1 MENLSD
7 KELIKEV
14 SEWGSLA
21 ARGAVLALITER
33 DQLRAQSEYRVKAW
47 SREVDE
53 VNAALAA
60 AEERM
65 AAMEG
70 ALRKIG
76 SMLSVAHDF
85 DCFDDKCEGNCGDPE
100 KMCDSCRMAD
110 ACIDAG
116 YTIIAALD
124 APIEDSLRADLAAA
138 KDEAEDIA
146 TLLRVSDSLLAAE
159 NALYAALEGVVGE
172 MIFHSSRKDGECL

>member
-70 ALRKIG
+70 ALRAALG
-76 SMLSVAHDF
+76 LECASVADLG
-85 DCFDDKCEGNCGDPE
+85 DDATGPACAICGSPFGCNENCP
-100 KMCDSCRMAD
+100 
-110 ACIDAG
+110 G
-116 YTIIAALD
+116 YDVWREIQAALD
-124 APIEDSLRADLAAA
+124 GTTTSQED
-138 KDEAEDIA
+138 K
-146 TLLRVSDSLLAAE
+146 
-159 NALYAALEGVVGE
+159 
-172 MIFHSSRKDGECL
+172 K

>member
-33 DQLRAQSEYRVKAW
+33 DQL
-47 SREVDE
+47 
-53 VNAALAA
+53 
-60 AEERM
+60 EERM

>member
-1 MENLSD
+1 MSD
-7 KELIKEV
+7 KMATDEV
-14 SEWGSLA
+14 RKYARRYLEDSEA
-21 ARGAVLALITER
+21 KPDFRFVDAEFMRGVLALIAER

-65 AAMEG
+65 AAMEA

-85 DCFDDKCEGNCGDPE
+85 NCFDDKCEGNCGDPE

-116 YTIIAALD
+116 YTITAALD
-124 APIEDSLRADLAAA
+124 GTTPSQEGEDH
-138 KDEAEDIA
+138 E
-146 TLLRVSDSLLAAE
+146 
-159 NALYAALEGVVGE
+159 
-172 MIFHSSRKDGECL
+172 

>member
-1 MENLSD
+1 M
-7 KELIKEV
+7 
-14 SEWGSLA
+14 SEKMTEHCLLREMQGRMSIG
-21 ARGAVLALITER
+21 ARNVVLALITER
-33 DQLRAQSEYRVKAW
+33 DQL
-47 SREVDE
+47 
-53 VNAALAA
+53 
-60 AEERM
+60 EERM